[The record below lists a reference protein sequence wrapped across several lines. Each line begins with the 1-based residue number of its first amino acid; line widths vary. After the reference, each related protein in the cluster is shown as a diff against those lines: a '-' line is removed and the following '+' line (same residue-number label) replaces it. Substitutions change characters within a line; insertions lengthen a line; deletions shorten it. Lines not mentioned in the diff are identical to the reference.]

1 MLVTDSYDY
10 DLPPDLIAQTPAEP
24 RDSARLLVLRRDTQG
39 RRVSDAE
46 SNDDAAISHHVFRE
60 LPALLRSGDVLVA
73 NNSRVLSARLY
84 GYRAGTGGA
93 VEVLLLHRADP
104 SPTLNTGVEEW
115 VTMVRP
121 GRRIRPGDELVF
133 GDGLLVATVLES
145 LEGGERLV
153 RLHTGAANVTV
164 REAIGRVGATPL
176 PPYIHA
182 PLADPERYQTVYARP
197 EGSVAAPTA
206 GLHFTPQTLRA
217 LEERGITMR
226 HVTLHVGAGTFKPMS
241 GDDPAAHTMHQE
253 WAELDAAT
261 AAYLNRARVEGR
273 RIVAVG
279 TTSVRVLETAAM
291 AAVTGKDGEGQE
303 EIESREDTKGREDA
317 AGWVGDGPLRP
328 FSGWTDIFIRP
339 GHVFRATD
347 ALITNFHLPR
357 STLLLLVSALAGKE
371 AIDHAYREAIAH
383 QYRFYSFGDAM
394 LIEGV

>member
-1 MLVTDSYDY
+1 MLLSDSYDY
-10 DLPPDLIAQTPAEP
+10 DLPPELIAQTPAEP
-24 RDSARLLVLRRDTQG
+24 RDSARLLVLHRGSGNGESGESHEGFGTDDG
-39 RRVSDAE
+39 VGAGGGAE
-46 SNDDAAISHHVFRE
+46 ISHHVFRE
-60 LPALLRSGDVLVA
+60 LPALLRPGDVLVA
-73 NNSRVLSARLY
+73 NNSRVLPARLY
-84 GYRAGTGGA
+84 GRRAATGGA
-93 VEVLLLHRADP
+93 VEVLLLHRSHAH
-104 SPTLNTGVEEW
+104 PTISTVEEW
-115 VTMVRP
+115 VVMVRP
-121 GRRIRPGDELVF
+121 GRRIRPGDQLVF
-133 GDGLLVATVLES
+133 GDGLLVATVLER

-153 RLHTGAANVTV
+153 RLHTGAPDVTV
-164 REAIGRVGATPL
+164 RAAIGRVGATPL

-217 LEERGITMR
+217 LEERGVTMR

-241 GDDPAAHTMHQE
+241 GADPAAHTMHQE

-261 AAYLNRARVEGR
+261 AAYLNMARARGR

-291 AAVTGKDGEGQE
+291 AAATGKDDESQE
-303 EIESREDTKGREDA
+303 AAEGRE
-317 AGWVGDGPLRP
+317 GNGPLRP
-328 FSGWTDIFIRP
+328 FSGWTGIFIQP

-371 AIDHAYREAIAH
+371 AIDRAYQDAIAH
-383 QYRFYSFGDAM
+383 RYRFYSFGDAM
-394 LIEGV
+394 LIQ

>member
-1 MLVTDSYDY
+1 
-10 DLPPDLIAQTPAEP
+10 
-24 RDSARLLVLRRDTQG
+24 
-39 RRVSDAE
+39 
-46 SNDDAAISHHVFRE
+46 
-60 LPALLRSGDVLVA
+60 
-73 NNSRVLSARLY
+73 
-84 GYRAGTGGA
+84 
-93 VEVLLLHRADP
+93 
-104 SPTLNTGVEEW
+104 
-115 VTMVRP
+115 MVRP

-133 GDGLLVATVLES
+133 GDGLLVATVLER

-153 RLHTGAANVTV
+153 RLGTGAPDVTV

-206 GLHFTPQTLRA
+206 GLHFTSQTLRA
-217 LEERGITMR
+217 LKERGITMR

-241 GDDPAAHTMHQE
+241 GDDPATHTMHQE
-253 WAELDAAT
+253 WAALDAPT
-261 AAYLNRARVEGR
+261 AAYLNRARAEGR

-303 EIESREDTKGREDA
+303 EIESREDA

-371 AIDHAYREAIAH
+371 AIDRAYWEAIAH
-383 QYRFYSFGDAM
+383 RYRFYSFGDAM